1 MSIKGKPVSAVTATV
16 LVACSLLIP
25 SVANASQESL
35 DRGDFSIA
43 CHQQHGWSWFPQHF
57 GGGAYGWKC
66 TNFFHKKAD
75 ISVQRYCRSAYGA
88 DAKLR
93 NAADPYGWY
102 CA

>member
-88 DAKLR
+88 DAKPR
-93 NAADPYGWY
+93 TAADPYGWY